1 MKHLFPRDNE
11 WDIYRTGNDNIMV
24 FIGTV
29 PDAEVDYLIDKWRFY
44 GVECIIHTDRRELD

>member
-1 MKHLFPRDNE
+1 MKHLLPRDGE
-11 WDIYRTGNDNIMV
+11 WDIYRTGNDNAMI

-44 GVECIIHTDRRELD
+44 GIEYVIQADRRELD